1 MFIYN
6 ITLKVD
12 HKVLQDWMRWQKE
25 IHIPEMM
32 ATGCFVDHRF
42 YELLE
47 HDEEDGKTF
56 VLQFYTNSKSDYD
69 HYLQNFATELKLK
82 SAEKWMNHVVSFRT
96 LLRNVQ

>member
-12 HKVLQDWMRWQKE
+12 HQVLQDWMQWQKE

-32 ATGCFVDHRF
+32 ATGCFFDHRF

-47 HDEEDGKTF
+47 HEEEDGKTF
-56 VLQFYTNSKSDYD
+56 VLQFYPNTKNDYVRYLENYGPALKRKSMV
-69 HYLQNFATELKLK
+69 
-82 SAEKWMNHVVSFRT
+82 KWNDHVVSFRT
-96 LLRNVQ
+96 LLQNVQ